1 MTRPP
6 HHRLLS
12 LLRHH
17 CIKALI
23 AMGAVL
29 AVVAGVLGAV
39 PSQARA
45 AGSLPCDLYG
55 TSGAPCVAAYS
66 TVRALYSAYDDP
78 LYRVTRASDN
88 TALDIGV
95 LAPGGYADAA
105 AQDSFCAGT
114 TCVITE
120 IYDQSSEH
128 NNLTIE
134 GPGGADG
141 QDYGA
146 NAAALPMTIDGHHVY
161 GVDITAGSGYR
172 NSRGAGVATNG
183 QPEGMY
189 MVASGTNVND
199 LCCFDFGNVETSG
212 NDTGASHMDA
222 LNLSRICGG
231 PCTGVGP
238 WVQADLENGVFQG
251 SGPNPANKGNASRF
265 VTAMLKNDGQSTFEL
280 EGGNAQSGG
289 LTVAYNGPL
298 PPGYAPMHQEGA
310 IVLGTGGDNSN
321 WDAGSF
327 FEGVITAG
335 YPSDAADSAVQA
347 DIVAAGYSGSSGA
360 GPGGTITGPGGQC
373 VDVQGEDSGVG
384 GAPVDLRSCQ
394 PDAAD
399 QRWEYTASDTLL
411 TLGRCLDIVNNDT
424 APGSGLELWD
434 CNGVPGEVWVTQP
447 DGSLLNPNSGLC
459 LTAPG
464 GGRLQVGQCR
474 AGAAAQRFS
483 VNGGGTVTVPSGK
496 CTGINGGDKMGDG
509 AQIIL
514 WDCQTYAGNQHWYY
528 SRSARTLESVGRCLD
543 ATGNSTADGTR
554 IQLWDCD
561 GSGGEA
567 WVPQPNGTVVNPQSG
582 KCLDDPNGNTGDGTQ
597 LQIWDCIPNDGA
609 QQFRVRW

>member
-6 HHRLLS
+6 HHHLLS

-17 CIKALI
+17 
-23 AMGAVL
+23 
-29 AVVAGVLGAV
+29 
-39 PSQARA
+39 
-45 AGSLPCDLYG
+45 
-55 TSGAPCVAAYS
+55 CVAAYS

-78 LYRVTRASDN
+78 LYQVTRASDN

-128 NNLTIE
+128 NDLTIE

-238 WVQADLENGVFQG
+238 WVQANLENGVFQG

-265 VTAMLKNDGQSTFEL
+265 VTAMLKNDGQSAFEL

-289 LTVAYNGPL
+289 LAVAYNGPL

-321 WDAGSF
+321 WDVGSF

-384 GAPVDLRSCQ
+384 GTPVDLRSCQ

-424 APGSGLELWD
+424 APGSELELWATST
-434 CNGVPGEVWVTQP
+434 GT
-447 DGSLLNPNSGLC
+447 
-459 LTAPG
+459 TAGP
-464 GGRLQVGQCR
+464 R
-474 AGAAAQRFS
+474 ARWNHSAAAWTSPATLRRTARGS
-483 VNGGGTVTVPSGK
+483 SYGTVTARAARPGCPSPTAPWSTRSRASASMTRTATPATVRSCRSGTASPTTERSSSR
-496 CTGINGGDKMGDG
+496 C
-509 AQIIL
+509 
-514 WDCQTYAGNQHWYY
+514 AGNALAQEGAG
-528 SRSARTLESVGRCLD
+528 SAPS
-543 ATGNSTADGTR
+543 
-554 IQLWDCD
+554 
-561 GSGGEA
+561 
-567 WVPQPNGTVVNPQSG
+567 
-582 KCLDDPNGNTGDGTQ
+582 
-597 LQIWDCIPNDGA
+597 
-609 QQFRVRW
+609 